1 LIGHLACSEASMP
14 WKWMLAG
21 GVLLVAGA
29 AAAMMVFGPPPAWLT
44 LLLGTIALAS
54 LYLVARLNSRY
65 DPLDDRFGSCIPP
78 PPRWREPRG
87 DA

>member
-1 LIGHLACSEASMP
+1 MAGSEASMP
-14 WKWMLAG
+14 LKWMLAG
-21 GVLLVAGA
+21 GVLLGA
-29 AAAMMVFGPPPAWLT
+29 AAAVMAFGPPPAWLT

-54 LYLVARLNSRY
+54 LYIVARVNSRY

-87 DA
+87 DG